1 MVQEIAIKDPSY
13 RVEAAVVGTT
23 AKPARDK
30 VLQALVVFIDC
41 GFLSATAVIWLGSQ

>member
-30 VLQALVVFIDC
+30 VLQALVFIDREKN
-41 GFLSATAVIWLGSQ
+41 